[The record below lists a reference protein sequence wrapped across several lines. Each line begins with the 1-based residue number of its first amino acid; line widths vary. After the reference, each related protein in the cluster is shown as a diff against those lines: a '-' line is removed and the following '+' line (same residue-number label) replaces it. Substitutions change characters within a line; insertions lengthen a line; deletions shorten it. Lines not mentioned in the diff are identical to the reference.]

1 MLLGVPKGC
10 FGVKVHEE
18 EEDALRAV
26 WDEERGWG

>member
-18 EEDALRAV
+18 KEDALRVV
-26 WDEERGWG
+26 WDEE